1 MEDNMKKITLIA
13 FLFGLLSISSAFA
26 HCQVPCGIFTDDL
39 RFSMM
44 NENADTVM
52 KCMKQIVELSKAE
65 KPDYNQI
72 VRWITTKDHH
82 ADDIIDICSKYFL
95 CQQVKAPKDLN
106 NENERQA
113 YLKKL
118 ELVHKLMVTA
128 MKCKQTTDIT
138 MVENLKNSIHEFQH
152 AYSGAHTHKH

>member
-95 CQQVKAPKDLN
+95 CQQIKAPKDPN

-128 MKCKQTTDIT
+128 MKCKQTTDIA